1 MLIIK
6 VDIRDYGLR
15 PRAYKCPMIN
25 VISFSVTKIH
35 LTPLSPLKINT
46 SQDLHLGLASLTFA
60 NIFNMWYFPQKK
72 KKMWAQLSIYS
83 LNLYGWHSFNHMKYS
98 SLSCHGT
105 QLCLTWCIH
114 LGSEKKT
121 ENFLS
126 VLNKKI
132 LGIGNLDL
140 RKSLDIL
147 KMNAEPSKSSPW
159 ITVRHWSSKWETSG
173 LPLGLSWK
181 QETVTVIL

>member
-72 KKMWAQLSIYS
+72 KK
-83 LNLYGWHSFNHMKYS
+83 K
-98 SLSCHGT
+98 C
-105 QLCLTWCIH
+105 
-114 LGSEKKT
+114 
-121 ENFLS
+121 
-126 VLNKKI
+126 
-132 LGIGNLDL
+132 
-140 RKSLDIL
+140 
-147 KMNAEPSKSSPW
+147 EPSFQFIVLISMVGTPS
-159 ITVRHWSSKWETSG
+159 IT
-173 LPLGLSWK
+173 
-181 QETVTVIL
+181 